1 MRTIH
6 LLGLAVILQFSAC
19 KAPYYQP
26 STVEPERQMLDA
38 TSPSNSAGELA
49 EATIAPY
56 REQLTEA
63 MNEVIGQA
71 EETLVLN
78 AGESSMGNWVTDL
91 LYDQAVAIFPEQSI
105 DFAIANRGGL
115 RISELPAGPIKME
128 DMYRLMPFD
137 NELVL
142 VAINGV
148 VFEEFMQYMAGNW
161 NGWPQSRQLRYRI
174 EDGRA
179 VDITVNG
186 EAPLLNRNY
195 LVAMPDYVANG
206 GDDAA
211 MLADRPQI
219 KSGLLIRDLLIK
231 AIREGAEVGAAMDGR
246 IE

>member
-1 MRTIH
+1 MRKLY
-6 LLGLAVILQFSAC
+6 LLASTLLLVSLGC
-19 KAPYYQP
+19 KAPFYQAD
-26 STVEPERQMLDA
+26 TVGAERQTLDA
-38 TSPSNSAGELA
+38 NSPTNSAGDLA

-63 MNEVIGQA
+63 MTEVIGQA
-71 EETLVLN
+71 ETTLFKN
-78 AGESSMGNWVTDL
+78 GGESTLGNWATDL
-91 LYDQAVAIFPEQSI
+91 LYDQAVAIFPDQQI
-105 DFAIANRGGL
+105 DFAIANSGGL
-115 RISELPAGPIKME
+115 RINELPAGPVRME

-142 VAINGV
+142 VALNGV
-148 VFEEFMQYMAGNW
+148 VFEEFLQYMARIW
-161 NGWPQSRQLRYRI
+161 QGWPQSRQLRYRI
-174 EDGRA
+174 EDGQA

-206 GDDAA
+206 GDDAE

-231 AIREGAEVGAAMDGR
+231 AIREGAPVNASLDGR